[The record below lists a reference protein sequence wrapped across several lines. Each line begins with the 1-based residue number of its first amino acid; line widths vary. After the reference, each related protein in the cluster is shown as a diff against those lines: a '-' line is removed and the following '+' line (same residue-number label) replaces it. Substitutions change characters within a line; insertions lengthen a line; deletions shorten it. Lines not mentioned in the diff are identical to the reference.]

1 MVDKS
6 MFRKNALF
14 STDKARVA
22 AFPRFLRKSRP
33 DKVHIG
39 RTELRY
45 TRFIMAACCSAA
57 ISVLTAVFYFL
68 GMMEANAALSTVTL
82 VLGLVLLFALVFRLG
97 LNHRAIDPSMT
108 VEMTTA
114 SVLSLLYAMYVSSI
128 ARDAFVSFFGVVLLF
143 SIFRFSTR
151 VVFYFAAM
159 IFAGYGLVIAI
170 TRLGTSPTSSNTAD
184 IARWLSLGVSLPLF
198 AIIGGQ
204 IMNGRRAAARR
215 LGASEERFR
224 RLTELSSDWY
234 WEQDENLRFAELSP
248 KAQEKIG
255 IMSSRLIGKT
265 LQNLAYEPNSMSLT
279 AFQMSMQSRQPYS
292 NIEFSVVDDCGK
304 LRWLS
309 MSGEPLFDKNYVFQ
323 GYYGTGRDVTKR
335 KQAEQA
341 VQFLAHHD
349 TLTGLPNRTL
359 LYERLNSALAKASSN
374 GQEMWVLF
382 LDLDRFKLINDSL
395 GHGTGDLVLKKVSE
409 RLQTMTRE
417 DDMLARLGGDE
428 FVLVLQGST
437 KSELEIVLLDRIMTT
452 ICAPV
457 EVGGEDLSVA
467 CSIGIAAYPAD
478 GTTADTLIEHADV
491 AMYRAKESGR
501 QTWKFYKSEMN
512 EAAISRLRIE
522 NDLRSALDR
531 GEFVL
536 YYQPQIDLRTGT
548 VIGVEALIRW
558 EHPESGLLPPAAFI
572 SVAEDIGLIIP
583 IGAWVVKQACLQA
596 MDWQKR
602 GFPPIRMAVNL
613 SARQFSQQGL
623 SHVIAQTLQ
632 STGFNPSLLELEI
645 TENLMM
651 SNVEDAA
658 SILADLRS
666 LGVAISVDDFG
677 TGYSSLYYLKRFPIN
692 VLKIDRSFVR
702 DITTDRDDAAI
713 VAAIVALAQSLGLKV
728 VAEGVELEEQAAYLI
743 ECGCD
748 AAQGYLYS
756 KPVRPEVLENMLE
769 KGYRSASYLAL
780 ISQVKE

>member
-1 MVDKS
+1 
-6 MFRKNALF
+6 
-14 STDKARVA
+14 
-22 AFPRFLRKSRP
+22 
-33 DKVHIG
+33 
-39 RTELRY
+39 
-45 TRFIMAACCSAA
+45 MAACCSAA
-57 ISVLTAVFYFL
+57 ISVLIAVYYFL
-68 GMMEANAALSTVTL
+68 GMMDANAALSTVTL
-82 VLGLVLLFALVFRLG
+82 ILGSVLLFALVFRLG

-114 SVLSLLYAMYVSSI
+114 SVLSLLYAMYASSV

-159 IFAGYGLVIAI
+159 IFCGYGLVIAI
-170 TRLGTSPTSSNTAD
+170 TRLETSPAPSDTAD
-184 IARWLSLGVSLPLF
+184 VARWLSLGVSLPLF

-204 IMNGRRAAARR
+204 IMNSRRAAARR

-255 IMSSRLIGKT
+255 ITTSRLIGKT
-265 LQNLAYEPNSMSLT
+265 LQNLTQEPNSVSLA
-279 AFQMSMQSRQPYS
+279 AFYKAVQSWQSYS
-292 NIEFSVVDDCGK
+292 NIEFSILDDSGE

-309 MSGEPLFDKNYVFQ
+309 MSGEPLFDKNHVFQ

-341 VQFLAHHD
+341 VQFQAHHD

-359 LYERLNSALAKASSN
+359 LYERLNSLLAKAFSN
-374 GQEMWVLF
+374 EQQMWVLF

-409 RLQTMTRE
+409 RLLNVIRE
-417 DDMLARLGGDE
+417 NDTLARLGGDE
-428 FVLVLQGST
+428 FVLVLQGTNESR
-437 KSELEIVLLDRIMTT
+437 LEVSLLDRIMAA

-467 CSIGIAAYPAD
+467 CSIGIAAYPTD
-478 GTTADTLIEHADV
+478 GTTADMLIEHADV

-501 QTWKFYKSEMN
+501 KTWKFYKSEMN
-512 EAAISRLRIE
+512 EAAIYRLRIE

-536 YYQPQIDLRTGT
+536 HYQPQIDLRTGT

-558 EHPESGLLPPAAFI
+558 QHPQSGLLPPATFI

-583 IGAWVVKQACLQA
+583 IGAWVLKQACLQA
-596 MDWQKR
+596 VAWQKL
-602 GFPPIRMAVNL
+602 GFPPIHMAVNL
-613 SARQFSQQGL
+613 SARQFAQQGL
-623 SHVIAQTLQ
+623 SQLIAQTLQ
-632 STGFNPSLLELEI
+632 STGFNSSLLELEI

-651 SNVEDAA
+651 SNVEEAA
-658 SILADLRS
+658 NILADLRS

-692 VLKIDRSFVR
+692 ILKIDRSFVR

-713 VAAIVALAQSLGLKV
+713 VVAIVALAQSLGLKV
-728 VAEGVELEEQAAYLI
+728 IAEGVELEEQAAYLI

-756 KPVRPEVLENMLE
+756 KPVSPEVIENILEN
-769 KGYRSASYLAL
+769 GYGAVNYLT
-780 ISQVKE
+780 SNVVKMPTRCA